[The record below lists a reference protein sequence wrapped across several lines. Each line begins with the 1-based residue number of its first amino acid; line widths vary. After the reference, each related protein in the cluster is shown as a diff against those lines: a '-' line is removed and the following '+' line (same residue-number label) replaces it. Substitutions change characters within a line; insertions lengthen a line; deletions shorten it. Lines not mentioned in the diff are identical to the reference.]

1 MPHNDPDISVA
12 GTPPSEPAKSDDE
25 GRAAAAPGDSREP
38 VRPTRGDGRK
48 PARPARSD
56 GQEPAE
62 TPVPELQAP
71 PLKKVGAAYIS
82 WMMIANFGASLALM
96 VPLSYS
102 LALRISELTPGRE
115 ELLGYVT
122 GSAQFVYLLLSP
134 LIGFWSDRTRSRLG
148 RRTPFLI
155 VGTALGV
162 VALFGIA
169 VAPTV
174 FLVGVT
180 WVVGMVGWSTAGQ
193 AIQNVQADRVPEE
206 QRGRISALTSVTSQV
221 APVVGIGIAYAV
233 ASSALLVF
241 LVPGVLGAVLLL
253 LFPLFK
259 PEGDSREL
267 VRTSDVT
274 LKGLF
279 ASYGFDPRRYPD
291 FGWNWLGRFVFFMGL
306 YFNTTF
312 GTFFYAQRLDLPIKE
327 VAGVVATVGTIGILA
342 AAGGA
347 IGGGFLSDKLG
358 RRKLFTLI
366 GSTIFVAGAVVEA
379 FAHSL
384 PQLVVGAVLMQLA
397 IAVFSAVDQ
406 AIVFAVLPDRAQ
418 AGRYLAVVAF
428 AQKIPSA
435 IAPLIAPLIITI
447 GAAGGEKN
455 YTQLYL
461 SGAVL
466 ALAGGLIIKFK
477 VTSVR

>member
-1 MPHNDPDISVA
+1 MAQNDRDISVA
-12 GTPPSEPAKSDDE
+12 GPAPTEPAKRVGE
-25 GRAAAAPGDSREP
+25 EPTEAP
-38 VRPTRGDGRK
+38 
-48 PARPARSD
+48 A
-56 GQEPAE
+56 
-62 TPVPELQAP
+62 PEVEAP
-71 PLKKVGAAYIS
+71 PLAKVGTDYLT

-102 LALRISELTPGRE
+102 LALRISDLAPGRE

-122 GSAQFVYLLLSP
+122 GSAQFVYLVLSP
-134 LIGFWSDRTRSRLG
+134 LIGFWSDRRRSRLG
-148 RRTPFLI
+148 RRTPFMI
-155 VGTALGV
+155 VGTVLGIV
-162 VALFGIA
+162 GLFGIV
-169 VAPTV
+169 VATTV
-174 FLVGVT
+174 LLVGLS

-206 QRGRISALTSVTSQV
+206 QRGRVSALSSVTTQI
-221 APVVGIGIAYAV
+221 APVIGIGIAYTV
-233 ASSALLVF
+233 ASSTLLVF
-241 LVPGVLGAVLLL
+241 LVPGVLGAALLL
-253 LFPLFK
+253 LFPAFK

-267 VRTSDVT
+267 VHTSDVT
-274 LKGLF
+274 LKGMV
-279 ASYGFDPRRYPD
+279 ASYGFNPRKYPD

-327 VAGVVATVGTIGILA
+327 VAGVVATIGTIGVLA

-358 RRKLFTLI
+358 RRKLFTLL
-366 GSTIFVAGAVVEA
+366 GSTIFVAGAVTEA

-397 IAVFSAVDQ
+397 IALFSAVDQ

-435 IAPLIAPLIITI
+435 IAPLLAPLIITI
-447 GAAGGEKN
+447 GVTGGDKN
-455 YTQLYL
+455 YTLLYL
-461 SGAVL
+461 SGALL
-466 ALAGGLIIKFK
+466 ALAGGLIVKFK

>member
-1 MPHNDPDISVA
+1 MAHNDRDISVA
-12 GTPPSEPAKSDDE
+12 AASPQIGPAKDDGE
-25 GRAAAAPGDSREP
+25 
-38 VRPTRGDGRK
+38 K
-48 PARPARSD
+48 PAEAPA
-56 GQEPAE
+56 
-62 TPVPELQAP
+62 PEIEAP
-71 PLKKVGAAYIS
+71 PLEKVGTDYLT

-102 LALRISELTPGRE
+102 LALRISDLAPGRE

-122 GSAQFVYLLLSP
+122 GSAQFIYLVLSP
-134 LIGFWSDRTRSRLG
+134 LIGFWSDRMRSRLG

-155 VGTALGV
+155 VGTVLGIV
-162 VALFGIA
+162 GLFGIA
-169 VAPTV
+169 LAPTV
-174 FLVGVT
+174 LLVGLS

-206 QRGRISALTSVTSQV
+206 QRGRVSALAGVTTQI
-221 APVVGIGIAYAV
+221 APVIGIGIAYAV
-233 ASSALLVF
+233 ASSTLLVF
-241 LVPGVLGAVLLL
+241 LVPGVLGAAFLL
-253 LFPLFK
+253 LFPVLK

-267 VRTSDVT
+267 VHAGDVT
-274 LKGLF
+274 LKGLV
-279 ASYGFDPRRYPD
+279 ASYGFNARRYPD

-312 GTFFYAQRLDLPIKE
+312 GTFFYAQRLDLPVKE
-327 VAGVVATVGTIGILA
+327 VAGVVATIGTIGVLA

-358 RRKLFTLI
+358 RRKLFTLL
-366 GSTIFVAGAVVEA
+366 GSTIFVAGAVTEA

-397 IAVFSAVDQ
+397 IALFSAVDQ

-435 IAPLIAPLIITI
+435 IAPLVAPLIITI
-447 GAAGGEKN
+447 GVRGGDKN
-455 YTQLYL
+455 YTLLYL
-461 SGAVL
+461 SGAIL

-477 VTSVR
+477 VKTVR

>member
-1 MPHNDPDISVA
+1 MAQNDRDISVA
-12 GTPPSEPAKSDDE
+12 GPPPTEPAK
-25 GRAAAAPGDSREP
+25 
-38 VRPTRGDGRK
+38 GDGEEPTEA
-48 PARPARSD
+48 PA
-56 GQEPAE
+56 
-62 TPVPELQAP
+62 PEIEAP
-71 PLKKVGAAYIS
+71 PLEKVGTDYLT

-102 LALRISELTPGRE
+102 LALRISDLAPGRE

-122 GSAQFVYLLLSP
+122 GSAQFVYLVLSP
-134 LIGFWSDRTRSRLG
+134 LIGFWSDRRRSRLG
-148 RRTPFLI
+148 RRTPFMI
-155 VGTALGV
+155 VGTILGI
-162 VALFGIA
+162 AGLFGIA

-174 FLVGVT
+174 LLVGLS
-180 WVVGMVGWSTAGQ
+180 WVVGMIGWSTAGQ

-206 QRGRISALTSVTSQV
+206 QRGRVSALSSVTTQI
-221 APVVGIGIAYAV
+221 APVIGIGIAYTV
-233 ASSALLVF
+233 ASSTLLVF
-241 LVPGVLGAVLLL
+241 LVPGVLGAALLL
-253 LFPLFK
+253 LFPVFK

-267 VRTSDVT
+267 VHTSEVT
-274 LKGLF
+274 LKGMV
-279 ASYGFDPRRYPD
+279 ASYGFNPRKYPD

-327 VAGVVATVGTIGILA
+327 VAGVVATIGTIGVLA

-358 RRKLFTLI
+358 RRKLFTLL
-366 GSTIFVAGAVVEA
+366 GSTIFVAGAVTEA

-397 IAVFSAVDQ
+397 IALFSAVDQ

-447 GAAGGEKN
+447 GVTGGDKN
-455 YTQLYL
+455 YTLLYL
-461 SGAVL
+461 SGALL
-466 ALAGGLIIKFK
+466 ALVGGLIVKFK

>member
-1 MPHNDPDISVA
+1 MLQNDPDISVA
-12 GTPPSEPAKSDDE
+12 GPPPTDLTKAGGEEPTTS
-25 GRAAAAPGDSREP
+25 
-38 VRPTRGDGRK
+38 TRG
-48 PARPARSD
+48 
-56 GQEPAE
+56 EAE
-62 TPVPELQAP
+62 ESAENAGPGTSAPEFEAP
-71 PLKKVGAAYIS
+71 PLRKVGTGYIT

-102 LALRISELTPGRE
+102 LAVRISDLSPGRE

-122 GSAQFVYLLLSP
+122 GSAQFVYLILSP
-134 LIGFWSDRTRSRLG
+134 LIGLWSDRTRSRFG

-155 VGTALGV
+155 AGTVLGV
-162 VALFGIA
+162 VALFGVA
-169 VAPTV
+169 AAPTV
-174 FLVGVT
+174 LLVGLA
-180 WVVGMVGWSTAGQ
+180 WIVGMLGWSTAGQ

-206 QRGRISALTSVTSQV
+206 QRGRISALTGVTSQI
-221 APVVGIGIAYAV
+221 APVIGIGIAYAV
-233 ASSALLVF
+233 ASSTFLVF
-241 LVPGVLGAVLLL
+241 LVPGIIGGLMLVA
-253 LFPLFK
+253 FPLFK

-267 VRTSDVT
+267 VHTGQVT
-274 LKGLF
+274 PKNLV
-279 ASYGFDPRRYPD
+279 ASYGFSPREYPD
-291 FGWNWLGRFVFFMGL
+291 FGWNWLGRFIFFMGL

-312 GTFFYAQRLDLPIKE
+312 GTFFYAQRLDLPVKE
-327 VAGVVATVGTIGILA
+327 VAGVVAAIGIIGVLA

-366 GSTIFVAGAVVEA
+366 GSAIFVAGAVTEA
-379 FAHSL
+379 YAYSL

-428 AQKIPSA
+428 AQRIPSA

-447 GAAGGEKN
+447 GATGGDKN

-466 ALAGGLIIKFK
+466 ALVGGLIIKFK
-477 VTSVR
+477 VKSVR

>member
-1 MPHNDPDISVA
+1 MPQNDRDISVA
-12 GTPPSEPAKSDDE
+12 GPPPTEAAK
-25 GRAAAAPGDSREP
+25 
-38 VRPTRGDGRK
+38 GDGEA
-48 PARPARSD
+48 PTGPTMGGGEAPT
-56 GQEPAE
+56 E
-62 TPVPELQAP
+62 TSAPEIEAP
-71 PLKKVGAAYIS
+71 PLRKVGTGYIT

-102 LALRISELTPGRE
+102 LTVRISDLAPGRE

-122 GSAQFVYLLLSP
+122 GVAQFVYLVVSP

-148 RRTPFLI
+148 RRTPFLT
-155 VGTALGV
+155 VGTILGV
-162 VALFGIA
+162 VALFGVA
-169 VAPTV
+169 AAPTV
-174 FLVGVT
+174 FLLGLA
-180 WVVGMVGWSTAGQ
+180 WGVGMLGWATAGQ

-206 QRGRISALTSVTSQV
+206 QRGRVSALTSVTSQI
-221 APVVGIGIAYAV
+221 APVIGIAIAYTV
-233 ASSALLVF
+233 ASSTLLVF
-241 LVPGVLGAVLLL
+241 LVPGALGAALLL

-267 VRTSDVT
+267 VHTSEVT
-274 LKGLF
+274 LRGLI
-279 ASYGFDPRRYPD
+279 ASYGFNPRKYPD

-312 GTFFYAQRLDLPIKE
+312 GTFFYAQRLDLPVKE
-327 VAGVVATVGTIGILA
+327 VAGVVAAIGTIGVLA

-358 RRKLFTLI
+358 RRKLFTVI
-366 GSTIFVAGAVVEA
+366 GSAVFVAGAVTEA
-379 FAHSL
+379 FGHSL

-397 IAVFSAVDQ
+397 IAAFSAVDQ

-447 GAAGGEKN
+447 GVTGPDKN
-455 YTQLYL
+455 YTYLYL

-466 ALAGGLIIKFK
+466 ALAGGLIIKFGVK
-477 VTSVR
+477 SVR

>member
-1 MPHNDPDISVA
+1 MLQNDRDISVA
-12 GTPPSEPAKSDDE
+12 GPPPPESAK
-25 GRAAAAPGDSREP
+25 
-38 VRPTRGDGRK
+38 GDGE
-48 PARPARSD
+48 
-56 GQEPAE
+56 EPTGPTEPTTGVAE
-62 TPVPELQAP
+62 VAVKTSAPEIEAP
-71 PLKKVGAAYIS
+71 PLEKVGTAYIT
-82 WMMIANFGASLALM
+82 WMMIANFGSSLALM

-102 LALRISELTPGRE
+102 LAVRISDLAPGRE

-122 GSAQFVYLLLSP
+122 GSAQFVYLVLSP
-134 LIGFWSDRTRSRLG
+134 LIGFWSDRKRSRFG
-148 RRTPFLI
+148 RRTPFMI
-155 VGTALGV
+155 VGTVLGA

-169 VAPTV
+169 AAPSV
-174 FLVGVT
+174 LLVGLS
-180 WVVGMVGWSTAGQ
+180 WVVGIIGWSTASQ
-193 AIQNVQADRVPEE
+193 AIQNIQADRVPEE
-206 QRGRISALTSVTSQV
+206 QRGRISAWTSVTSQI
-221 APVVGIGIAYAV
+221 APVIGIGIAYAV
-233 ASSALLVF
+233 ASSTLLVF
-241 LVPGVLGAVLLL
+241 LVPGLLGAAMLVA
-253 LFPLFK
+253 FPLVK
-259 PEGDSREL
+259 PEGDSRAL
-267 VRTSDVT
+267 VHTSDVT
-274 LKGLF
+274 LKGLM
-279 ASYGFDPRRYPD
+279 ASYWFNPRTYPD

-306 YFNTTF
+306 YSNTTF
-312 GTFFYAQRLDLPIKE
+312 GTFFYAQRLDLPVKE
-327 VAGVVATVGTIGILA
+327 VAGVVATIGTIGVLA

-366 GSTIFVAGAVVEA
+366 GSAVFVAGAVTEA

-435 IAPLIAPLIITI
+435 IAPLIAPLVITI
-447 GAAGGEKN
+447 GVTDGGDKN

-466 ALAGGLIIKFK
+466 ALVGGLIIKFK
-477 VTSVR
+477 VKSVR

>member
-1 MPHNDPDISVA
+1 MAQNDRDISVA
-12 GTPPSEPAKSDDE
+12 GPPPTEPAK
-25 GRAAAAPGDSREP
+25 
-38 VRPTRGDGRK
+38 GDGGEPTEA
-48 PARPARSD
+48 PA
-56 GQEPAE
+56 
-62 TPVPELQAP
+62 PEIEAP
-71 PLKKVGAAYIS
+71 PLEKVGTDYLT

-102 LALRISELTPGRE
+102 LALRISDLAPGRE

-122 GSAQFVYLLLSP
+122 GSAQFVYLVLSP
-134 LIGFWSDRTRSRLG
+134 LIGFWSDRRRSRLG
-148 RRTPFLI
+148 RRTPFMI
-155 VGTALGV
+155 VGTVLGIV
-162 VALFGIA
+162 GLCGIA

-174 FLVGVT
+174 LLVGLS

-206 QRGRISALTSVTSQV
+206 QRGRVSALSSVMTQI
-221 APVVGIGIAYAV
+221 APVIGIGIAYTV
-233 ASSALLVF
+233 ASSTLLVF
-241 LVPGVLGAVLLL
+241 LVPGVLGAALLL
-253 LFPLFK
+253 LFPVFK

-267 VRTSDVT
+267 VHTSDVT
-274 LKGLF
+274 LKGMV
-279 ASYGFDPRRYPD
+279 ASYGFNPRKYPD

-327 VAGVVATVGTIGILA
+327 VAGVVATIGTIGVLA

-358 RRKLFTLI
+358 RRKLFTLL
-366 GSTIFVAGAVVEA
+366 GSTIFVAGAVTEA

-397 IAVFSAVDQ
+397 IALFSAVDQ

-447 GAAGGEKN
+447 GVTGGDKN
-455 YTQLYL
+455 YTLLYL
-461 SGAVL
+461 SGALL
-466 ALAGGLIIKFK
+466 ALAGGLIVKFK

>member
-1 MPHNDPDISVA
+1 MPQNDRDISVA
-12 GTPPSEPAKSDDE
+12 GPPPTEPA
-25 GRAAAAPGDSREP
+25 GR
-38 VRPTRGDGRK
+38 DGE
-48 PARPARSD
+48 AS
-56 GQEPAE
+56 AE
-62 TPVPELQAP
+62 TSASEIEAP
-71 PLKKVGAAYIS
+71 PLKKIDTGYIT
-82 WMMIANFGASLALM
+82 WMMIANFGSSLALM

-102 LALRISELTPGRE
+102 LALRISDLAPGRE

-122 GSAQFVYLLLSP
+122 GSAQFVYLVLSP
-134 LIGFWSDRTRSRLG
+134 LIGFWSDRTRSRFG
-148 RRTPFLI
+148 RRTPFMI
-155 VGTALGV
+155 VGTVLGF

-169 VAPTV
+169 AAPTV
-174 FLVGVT
+174 FLVGLS
-180 WVVGMVGWSTAGQ
+180 WVVGMVGWSTASQ

-206 QRGRISALTSVTSQV
+206 QRGRIAAWTSVTSQI
-221 APVVGIGIAYAV
+221 APVIGIGIAYAV
-233 ASSALLVF
+233 ASSTLLVF
-241 LVPGVLGAVLLL
+241 LVPGLLGATMLV
-253 LFPLFK
+253 LFPLLK

-267 VRTSDVT
+267 VHTGDVT
-274 LKGLF
+274 IRDLV
-279 ASYGFDPRRYPD
+279 ASYGFNPRKYPD

-312 GTFFYAQRLDLPIKE
+312 GTFFYAQRLDLPVKE
-327 VAGVVATVGTIGILA
+327 VAGVVAAIGTIGVLA

-366 GSTIFVAGAVVEA
+366 GSAIFVAGAVTEA
-379 FAHSL
+379 FAQAL
-384 PQLVVGAVLMQLA
+384 PQLVIGAVLMQLA

-447 GAAGGEKN
+447 GVSGGGDKN

-461 SGAVL
+461 GGAVL
-466 ALAGGLIIKFK
+466 ALVGGLIIKFK
-477 VTSVR
+477 VKSVR